1 VIVVENR
8 VVHVRMKVTQENHI
22 AADALAGGDK
32 VFVQTTAVCF
42 VILGPGCVQSAG
54 RLPYIFFAVFDYST
68 V

>member
-1 VIVVENR
+1 
-8 VVHVRMKVTQENHI
+8 MKVTQENHI